1 MNAWVE
7 AARPK
12 TLVAAVAPVLVGT
25 AAADRFLGDRFV
37 LTLVVAV
44 ALQVAVN
51 YANDLSD
58 AARGVDA
65 QRRGPRRAV
74 SSGLISQSV
83 MKLGIACA
91 LGVACV
97 AGLVLVL
104 QVGLEL
110 AVLGGASIIAALAYS
125 GGPRPYA
132 SEGLGEVFVFVFF
145 GLVATA
151 GSAYVQEEQVS
162 MVALAAAVPV
172 GLLASAILVVNNLR
186 DIDSDAAAGKRTL
199 AVRIGDRAT
208 RSLYRRL
215 VLAAFALLPVVAGV
229 AMSIG
234 PLVAFLTLPLG
245 LQALRLGEDA
255 LVQSARLELVFAILL
270 AAGLGL
276 PT

>member
-132 SEGLGEVFVFVFF
+132 SEGLGELFVFVFF

-151 GSAYVQEEQVS
+151 GSAYVQEEQLS

-215 VLAAFALLPVVAGV
+215 VLAAFALLPLVAGV

-234 PLVAFLTLPLG
+234 PLVAFVTLPLG

-255 LVQSARLELVFAILL
+255 LVESARLELVFAILL

>member
-25 AAADRFLGDRFV
+25 AAADRFRGERFV

-151 GSAYVQEEQVS
+151 GSAYVQDEQVS

-215 VLAAFALLPVVAGV
+215 VLGAFALLPVVAGV

-234 PLVAFLTLPLG
+234 PLVAFVTLPLG

-255 LVQSARLELVFAILL
+255 LVESARLELVFAILL

>member
-132 SEGLGEVFVFVFF
+132 SEGLGELFVFVFF

-215 VLAAFALLPVVAGV
+215 VLAAFALLPLVAGV

-234 PLVAFLTLPLG
+234 PLVAFVTLPLG

-255 LVQSARLELVFAILL
+255 LVESARLELVFAILL
-270 AAGLGL
+270 AAGLGV

>member
-1 MNAWVE
+1 MNAWAE

-25 AAADRFLGDRFV
+25 AAAARFLWERFA

-58 AARGVDA
+58 ATRGVDA
-65 QRRGPRRAV
+65 NRRGPRRAV
-74 SSGLISQSV
+74 SSGLISEGS
-83 MKLGIACA
+83 MKLGIASA
-91 LGVACV
+91 LGVACA
-97 AGLVLVL
+97 AGLVLVFT
-104 QVGLEL
+104 VGPEL

-132 SEGLGEVFVFVFF
+132 SEGLGEIFVFVFF

-151 GSAYVQEEQVS
+151 GSAYVQEEQLS
-162 MVALAAAVPV
+162 IVALAAAVPV
-172 GLLASAILVVNNLR
+172 GFLASAILVVNNLR

-199 AVRIGDRAT
+199 AVRIGDRTT
-208 RSLYRRL
+208 RGLYRRL
-215 VLAAFALLPVVAGV
+215 VLAAFALLPVVAG
-229 AMSIG
+229 AAQSIG
-234 PLVAFLTLPLG
+234 PLVAFVSLPLG
-245 LQALRLGEDA
+245 LRALRLGEDA
-255 LVQSARLELVFAILL
+255 LAQTARLELVFAILL

-276 PT
+276 QT

>member
-1 MNAWVE
+1 VNLWVE

-25 AAADRFLGDRFV
+25 AAADRFLPWRFG
-37 LTLVVAV
+37 LTLVVAL

-65 QRRGPRRAV
+65 LRHGPRRAV
-74 SSGLISQSV
+74 SSGLISPGS

-91 LGVACV
+91 LGVGCA
-97 AGLVLVL
+97 AGLVLVF
-104 QVGLEL
+104 QVGPEL
-110 AVLGGASIIAALAYS
+110 VGLGGASIIAALAYS

-151 GSAYVQEEQVS
+151 GSAYVQEEQIT
-162 MVALAAAVPV
+162 MVALAAAVPM

-208 RSLYRRL
+208 RGLYRRL
-215 VLAAFALLPVVAGV
+215 VLGAFALLPVVAG
-229 AMSIG
+229 AAQSIG
-234 PLVAFLTLPLG
+234 PLVAFVTLHLG
-245 LQALRLGEDA
+245 LRALRLGDDA
-255 LVQSARLELVFAILL
+255 LAQTARLELVFAILL

-276 PT
+276 ST

>member
-25 AAADRFLGDRFV
+25 AAADRFLGERFV

-44 ALQVAVN
+44 ALQVAVT
-51 YANDLSD
+51 YANALSD
-58 AARGVDA
+58 PPRGVDA

-74 SSGLISQSV
+74 SSGLISPSL

-91 LGVACV
+91 LGVASV

-110 AVLGGASIIAALAYS
+110 AVLGGACPVATPPHP

-151 GSAYVQEEQVS
+151 GSAYVQEEHVS

-186 DIDSDAAAGKRTL
+186 AIDSDAAAGKRTL
-199 AVRIGDRAT
+199 AVRIGDRTT

-234 PLVAFLTLPLG
+234 PLVAFVTLPLG

>member
-25 AAADRFLGDRFV
+25 AAADRFLGERFV

-74 SSGLISQSV
+74 SSGLISQSS

-91 LGVACV
+91 LGVACA

-110 AVLGGASIIAALAYS
+110 AVLGGASIVAALAYS

-132 SEGLGEVFVFVFF
+132 SSGLGEIFVFVFF

-199 AVRIGDRAT
+199 AVRIGDQTARG
-208 RSLYRRL
+208 LYRRL

-234 PLVAFLTLPLG
+234 PLVAFVTLPLG
-245 LQALRLGEDA
+245 LQAMRLGEDA

-270 AAGLGL
+270 AAGLRL